1 MILLRN
7 ECHDKADAFDHYEK
21 SQRNLAVLDIQM
33 VGYSHCDAE
42 VVSKEIKTDFDEH
55 YFSLGYLSER
65 AVLNFIETH
74 ICNRFC
80 RALGLQS
87 LTKRLV
93 KSYNSAV
100 FTKEMVPL
108 KSYFLETSVW

>member
-7 ECHDKADAFDHYEK
+7 ERHGKADTFDHFEK
-21 SQRNLAVLDIQM
+21 SQRNLVVLDIQM
-33 VGYSHCDAE
+33 VGYSLCDAE
-42 VVSKEIKTDFDEH
+42 VASKEIKTDFDEH

-87 LTKRLV
+87 P
-93 KSYNSAV
+93 NA
-100 FTKEMVPL
+100 
-108 KSYFLETSVW
+108 